1 MAKAVMIQQR
11 IKDLTAQ
18 QRAAELAAQQRAAEE
33 QARRAAEER
42 ARREAEE
49 RARRRAAIQ
58 SQIHQWD
65 DKLLWVNS
73 QLSGLE
79 AEQSELNSY
88 LGDWSAQKN
97 IYSGNDI
104 LSEVVIV
111 NVFEGVCADKIK
123 SDFSACIKKMDQ
135 TWGEVYR
142 LKENVGVQIAR
153 LKQYSSTINTR
164 LTSLRNELNSI

>member
-1 MAKAVMIQQR
+1 MAKATMTQQR
-11 IKDLTAQ
+11 AKDLTAL
-18 QRAAELAAQQRAAEE
+18 QRAAEEQARKASEE

-49 RARRRAAIQ
+49 RARRKAAIQ
-58 SQIHQWD
+58 SQINQWD
-65 DKLLWVNS
+65 EKLSGVNS
-73 QLSGLE
+73 QLSGLV
-79 AEQSELNSY
+79 AEQSKLNTY
-88 LGDWSAQKN
+88 LGDWSTQKN

-123 SDFSACIKKMDQ
+123 SDFSACIKKMDR
-135 TWGEVYR
+135 TCGEVYG
-142 LKENVGVQIAR
+142 LNGNVGAQILR
-153 LKQYSSTINTR
+153 LRQYVSTINAR

>member
-1 MAKAVMIQQR
+1 MAKAAMTQQR
-11 IKDLTAQ
+11 TKDLTAQ
-18 QRAAELAAQQRAAEE
+18 QRAAEEQARRAAEE

-58 SQIHQWD
+58 SQINQWD

-79 AEQSELNSY
+79 AEQSKLNTY
-88 LGDWSAQKN
+88 LGDWGTQKKM
-97 IYSGNDI
+97 YSGNDI

-123 SDFSACIKKMDQ
+123 SDFSACIKNMDW
-135 TWGEVYR
+135 TCGEVYG
-142 LKENVGVQIAR
+142 LNGNVGAQIVR
-153 LKQYSSTINTR
+153 LRQYASTISAR

>member
-1 MAKAVMIQQR
+1 MAKAVMTQQR

-79 AEQSELNSY
+79 TEQSNLNSY
-88 LGDWSAQKN
+88 LGDWSTQKN

-135 TWGEVYR
+135 TCGGVYGLNGNVSAQIVR
-142 LKENVGVQIAR
+142 LR
-153 LKQYSSTINTR
+153 QYVSTINAR